1 MSTLNADPAVHAP
14 SDKAFILADN
24 HVIV

>member
-1 MSTLNADPAVHAP
+1 MSTLSPTVAVHAP